1 MTNLILCGGA
11 GTRLWPLSRNSRPK
25 QFYPLFGGKSIFQET
40 VERNRVVADRFWVAA
55 NRVQMELARDQLG
68 ACGNPPTQF
77 LIEPS
82 GRNTAPAIALACLG
96 LPVDEVVFV
105 TPSDH
110 RMNRHEDYWRAVGR
124 AKALAE
130 QGYVVT
136 FGITPTFPETGFG
149 YIEADGENVKSFREK
164 PDAAT
169 ARDYVDSGRYLWN
182 SGMFVFRAG
191 TYLEELENHC
201 REVLDASRRAF
212 AAGKTSLGIEPT
224 LSDMTAIP
232 SISIDYA
239 VMEKSSR
246 VKVVACDPG
255 WSDLGSFDALAD
267 EVPPSSLGNS
277 ILGPGNPILVDAR
290 NNLVVG
296 GTRKIALVDV
306 EGLMIIDTPDALLI
320 VKRGSS
326 QKVKD
331 VVNELK
337 HSDAHLLK

>member
-55 NRVQMELARDQLG
+55 NLVQMELARDQLVSS
-68 ACGNPPTQF
+68 GNPPAQF
-77 LIEPS
+77 LIEPV
-82 GRNTAPAIALACLG
+82 GRNTAPAIALACLA
-96 LPVDEVVFV
+96 LPHDEVVFV

-110 RMNRHEDYWRAVGR
+110 RMNRQDDYWRAVGQ
-124 AKALAE
+124 AKTLAE
-130 QGYVVT
+130 KGFLVT
-136 FGITPTFPETGFG
+136 FGIKPTFPETGFG
-149 YIEADGENVKSFREK
+149 YIEADGEDVKSFREK

-169 ARDYVDSGRYLWN
+169 AQAYVDSGRYLWN

-191 TYLEELENHC
+191 TYLEELGLYC
-201 REVLDASRRAF
+201 PEVLESCRRAL
-212 AAGKTSLGIEPT
+212 AAGRTSQGIEPS
-224 LSDMTAIP
+224 LSDMNAIP

-239 VMEKSSR
+239 VMEKSQK

-255 WSDLGSFDALAD
+255 WSDLGSFDALAE
-267 EVPPSSLGNS
+267 EVPPGDLGNS
-277 ILGPGNPILVDAR
+277 VLGTDALITVGSR
-290 NNLVVG
+290 NNLVVA

-306 EGLMIIDTPDALLI
+306 EDLMVIDTPDALLI
-320 VKRGSS
+320 LKKGSS

-331 VVNELK
+331 VVAELK
-337 HSDAHLLK
+337 KQGSRLLE

>member
-55 NRVQMELARDQLG
+55 NLVQMELARDQLVS
-68 ACGNPPTQF
+68 CGNPPAQF
-77 LIEPS
+77 LIEPV
-82 GRNTAPAIALACLG
+82 GRNTAPAIALACLA
-96 LPVDEVVFV
+96 LPADEVVFV

-110 RMNRHEDYWRAVGR
+110 RMNRQENYWRAVGR
-124 AKALAE
+124 AKTLAE
-130 QGYVVT
+130 QGFLVT
-136 FGITPTFPETGFG
+136 FGITPSFPETGFG
-149 YIEADGENVKSFREK
+149 YIEADGEAVKSFREK
-164 PDAAT
+164 PDAVT
-169 ARDYVDSGRYLWN
+169 AQVYVDSGRYLWN

-191 TYLEELENHC
+191 TYVEELGKHC
-201 REVLDASRRAF
+201 PEVLEPSLRAL
-212 AAGKTSLGIEPT
+212 AAGKTAVGIEPS
-224 LSDMTAIP
+224 LADMNAIP

-239 VMEKSSR
+239 VMEKSDR

-267 EVPPSSLGNS
+267 EVPPSTQGNS
-277 ILGPGNPILVDAR
+277 VLGAVNPIHIDCR

-296 GTRKIALVDV
+296 GSRKIALVDV
-306 EGLMIIDTPDALLI
+306 EDLMVIDTPDALLI
-320 VKRGSS
+320 VKRGNS

-337 HSDAHLLK
+337 TSDPHLLQ